1 MGFIVASNPSV
12 SNEHEFS
19 YGSADFNK
27 VVQLIYQ
34 RAGIRLNDSKQQMVY
49 SRLARRLR
57 ALNMNSFAQY
67 LRELEQNPES
77 EEWQQFTNAL
87 TTNLTSFFREAYHF
101 DMLAAQ
107 MQASQSRPF
116 RIWCSA
122 ASTGEE
128 PYSLAMTAIEAYQ
141 VAKPNVEII
150 ASDLDTQV
158 LATGAKG
165 VYALEKLEKLSLARK
180 RGFFLKGKDANA
192 GKVRAKKALREL
204 LHFQQINLLDQR
216 WPLDGRFDAIF
227 CRNVM
232 IYFDQATQ
240 KVILQKMGRLLKP
253 DGHLYVGHSENL
265 HFLSE
270 YYTSC
275 GKTTYRLTDRA
286 IHEWGGR

>member
-1 MGFIVASNPSV
+1 MSSNPV
-12 SNEHEFS
+12 ISNDHEFS
-19 YGSADFNK
+19 YGSADFDK

-57 ALNMNSFAQY
+57 ALNMSCFSQY
-67 LRELEQNPES
+67 LRQLEQNPDS

-101 DMLAAQ
+101 EMLAAQ
-107 MQASQSRPF
+107 MQGSNSRPF
-116 RIWCSA
+116 RIWCAA

-141 VAKPNVEII
+141 VAKPSVEII

-165 VYALEKLEKLSLARK
+165 VYAIDKLEKLSLERK

-204 LHFQQINLLDQR
+204 LQFQQINLLDAK
-216 WPLDGRFDAIF
+216 WPLEGRFDAIF

-253 DGHLYVGHSENL
+253 EGHLYVGHSENL

-270 YYTSC
+270 YYISC
-275 GKTTYRLTDRA
+275 GKTTYRLSERA

>member
-1 MGFIVASNPSV
+1 MVLNSAMSQ
-12 SNEHEFS
+12 EHEFS
-19 YGSADFNK
+19 YSRADFNK

-34 RAGIRLNDSKQQMVY
+34 CAGIRLNESKQQMVY

-57 ALNMNSFAQY
+57 ALEMHSFTHY
-67 LRELEQNPES
+67 LRLLEQDPNS
-77 EEWQQFTNAL
+77 AEWQQFTNAL

-101 DMLAAQ
+101 DILALQ
-107 MQASQSRPF
+107 MQASKARPF
-116 RIWCSA
+116 RMWCAA

-141 VAKPNVEII
+141 VAKPSVEIV

-165 VYALEKLEKLSLARK
+165 VYTLDKLDKMSLARK
-180 RGFFLKGKDANA
+180 RGFFLKGKEANA

-204 LHFQQINLLDQR
+204 LQFQQINLLDAA
-216 WPLDGRFDAIF
+216 WPLAGKFDAIF

-240 KVILQKMGRLLKP
+240 KIILQKMGRLLKS
-253 DGHLYVGHSENL
+253 DGQLYVGHSENL

-270 YYTSC
+270 YYVSC
-275 GKTTYRLTDRA
+275 GKTTYRLTERA
-286 IHEWGGR
+286 MREWGGG